1 MSSLSNN
8 RTRGRVLRDVS
19 VTPADL
25 GQVSARVA
33 RTLVVAPELVEGA
46 LRDGRRAGY
55 EDGYSSGYADGLAE
69 ARVRTADLAERLI
82 SLVPRLGDAA
92 SDLYS
97 REATARVHIE
107 DQVVKVAF
115 EIAQVLV
122 GHELTHAEQPGRD
135 ALARA
140 LDFAPEL
147 GHVVARLHPDD
158 LAALGDPADLA
169 PGRSL
174 ALVPDAGVQPGDCIV
189 DVDGCRI
196 DARIETALD
205 RVRSA
210 LSLTQADPTRADE
223 AHLP

>member
-1 MSSLSNN
+1 MSSLSSN
-8 RTRGRVLRDVS
+8 RTKGRVLRDVS

-25 GQVSARVA
+25 SQVSARVA
-33 RTLVVAPELVEGA
+33 RTLVVAPELIEGA

-69 ARVRTADLAERLI
+69 ARVRTADLADRLI
-82 SLVPRLGDAA
+82 GLVPRLDDAA
-92 SDLYS
+92 TDLYA

-107 DQVVKVAF
+107 DQVVSVAF
-115 EIAQVLV
+115 EIAQALL
-122 GHELTHAEQPGRD
+122 GHELHHAEQPGRD

-140 LDFAPEL
+140 LEFAPEQ

-174 ALVPDAGVQPGDCIV
+174 TIVADPGVQPGDCIV
-189 DVDGCRI
+189 DVNGCRI
-196 DARIETALD
+196 DARIDTALE
-205 RVRSA
+205 RVRSV
-210 LSLTQADPTRADE
+210 LDLTEPDE
-223 AHLP
+223 AHIP